1 MALRSVRDVE
11 AASDGVLHL
20 APGDVVTPLAR
31 ERAADLGVRLVHGGA
46 VSAPPPAAPRADH
59 PGGPAKGSG
68 GLQTPPAP
76 VGTPSNALLRR
87 GAPVPVGLR
96 GSGSLR
102 GGRALVVGAG
112 HVGQIT
118 ALRLAEAD
126 SFDEI
131 VLADVAPGL
140 AAGIALD
147 LTHTSALGHF
157 ATTVRGVEAV
167 ADAGTCD
174 YVVITAG
181 KPRQPGMSRS
191 DLIST
196 NAEIVGAVA
205 RDVARTS
212 PQAVIVV
219 VTNPLDEMT
228 HHAWVTSGFPAE
240 RVMGMAGVLDTARF
254 QALAALEGAG
264 RADRIKGF
272 ALGSHGDEMSIP
284 LSQSTVGNQAL
295 SDLVP
300 AERVAA
306 VVDRTRSSGAE
317 VVGLL
322 KSGSAFLAPG
332 TSAAHMVL
340 AMKHETGQVLS
351 ASVRPN
357 GEYGLEGV
365 HVGLPVRLGPGGV
378 DQIIELPLS
387 TTEVTELQA
396 AAARIRDRLG
406 DLESSSAR

>member
-1 MALRSVRDVE
+1 M
-11 AASDGVLHL
+11 G
-20 APGDVVTPLAR
+20 
-31 ERAADLGVRLVHGGA
+31 
-46 VSAPPPAAPRADH
+46 
-59 PGGPAKGSG
+59 G
-68 GLQTPPAP
+68 GLGTPPAP

-87 GAPVPVGLR
+87 GAPVPGGLR
-96 GSGSLR
+96 GPGSLR
-102 GGRALVVGAG
+102 SGRALVVGAG

-131 VLADVAPGL
+131 VLADVSPGL

-205 RDVARTS
+205 RDVARSS

-228 HHAWVTSGFPAE
+228 HHAWVASGFPPE

-264 RADRIKGF
+264 RADRIRGF

-284 LSQSTVGNQAL
+284 LSQSTVGNRVL

-306 VVDRTRSSGAE
+306 MVDRTRSSGAE

-365 HVGLPVRLGPGGV
+365 HVGLPVRLGSGGV
-378 DQIIELPLS
+378 DQIVELPLT
-387 TTEVTELQA
+387 TTEVAELQA
-396 AAARIRDRLG
+396 AASRIRDRLG
-406 DLESSSAR
+406 ELDSSPSVR